1 LAVLVVEVVV
11 QTLALQ
17 VLPHREHQIKVL
29 QEATDLLHLPIV
41 IPVEVVV
48 LALWDLTLQLTV
60 VETEVLVLHQALL
73 VLLLVELA
81 VVVVVQT
88 LVVEQKLPVLEY
100 QEAVVHPI
108 VVAQVVVEQ
117 QTQVVVVHL
126 EA

>member
-1 LAVLVVEVVV
+1 MLQALAVL
-11 QTLALQ
+11 
-17 VLPHREHQIKVL
+17 
-29 QEATDLLHLPIV
+29 
-41 IPVEVVV
+41 
-48 LALWDLTLQLTV
+48 

-73 VLLLVELA
+73 VLLLVELV

-108 VVAQVVVEQ
+108 LVAQVAMEQ